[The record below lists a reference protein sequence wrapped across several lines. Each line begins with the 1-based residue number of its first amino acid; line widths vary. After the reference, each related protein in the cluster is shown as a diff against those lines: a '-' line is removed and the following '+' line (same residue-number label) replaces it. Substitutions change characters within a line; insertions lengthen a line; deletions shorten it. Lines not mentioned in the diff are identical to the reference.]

1 MRLVVI
7 MAAGLGTVS
16 AIMVGLLLLSTIPT
30 ENYSLD
36 VDPMKDEQSL
46 FVNSRVVLT
55 NTGKMPLTNLR
66 VDYGST
72 TESVSRLDPGQKCPV
87 PTLVAIGTRIFSTM
101 SHKGDEGYQSPISCR
116 YDWFLKWKFKA
127 SIFPFQLPSLAS
139 FKLISRFSF
148 FL

>member
-16 AIMVGLLLLSTIPT
+16 AIMVGLILLSTIPT

-46 FVNSRVVLT
+46 FVNARVVLT

-72 TESVSRLDPGQKCPV
+72 TESLSRLDPGQKVSLSPPSGSNLNTV
-87 PTLVAIGTRIFSTM
+87 VVSTSEGINVTKDYRKPIKLPGMIGS
-101 SHKGDEGYQSPISCR
+101 
-116 YDWFLKWKFKA
+116 
-127 SIFPFQLPSLAS
+127 
-139 FKLISRFSF
+139 
-148 FL
+148 

>member
-7 MAAGLGTVS
+7 MAAGLGAVS

-46 FVNSRVVLT
+46 FVNARVVLT
-55 NTGKMPLTNLR
+55 NNGKMPLTNLR

-72 TESVSRLDPGQKCPV
+72 TESVSRLDPGQKVSLSPPSGSNLNTV
-87 PTLVAIGTRIFSTM
+87 VVSTSEGINVTKDYREPIKLPGMIGS
-101 SHKGDEGYQSPISCR
+101 
-116 YDWFLKWKFKA
+116 
-127 SIFPFQLPSLAS
+127 
-139 FKLISRFSF
+139 
-148 FL
+148 

>member
-46 FVNSRVVLT
+46 FVNTRVVLT

-72 TESVSRLDPGQKCPV
+72 TESVSRLDPGQKVSLSPPSGSNLNTV
-87 PTLVAIGTRIFSTM
+87 VVSTSEGINVTKDYRKPIKLPGMIGS
-101 SHKGDEGYQSPISCR
+101 
-116 YDWFLKWKFKA
+116 
-127 SIFPFQLPSLAS
+127 
-139 FKLISRFSF
+139 
-148 FL
+148 

>member
-16 AIMVGLLLLSTIPT
+16 AIMVGLFLLSTIPT

-36 VDPMKDEQSL
+36 VDPIKDEQSL
-46 FVNSRVVLT
+46 FVNARVVLT

-72 TESVSRLDPGQKCPV
+72 TESLSRLDPGQKVSLSPPSGSNLNTV
-87 PTLVAIGTRIFSTM
+87 VVSTSEGINVTKDYRKPIKLPGMIGS
-101 SHKGDEGYQSPISCR
+101 
-116 YDWFLKWKFKA
+116 
-127 SIFPFQLPSLAS
+127 
-139 FKLISRFSF
+139 
-148 FL
+148 

>member
-46 FVNSRVVLT
+46 FVNARVVLT

-72 TESVSRLDPGQKCPV
+72 TESISRLDPGQKVSLSPPSGSNLNTV
-87 PTLVAIGTRIFSTM
+87 VVSTSEGINVTKDYRKPIKLPGMIGS
-101 SHKGDEGYQSPISCR
+101 
-116 YDWFLKWKFKA
+116 
-127 SIFPFQLPSLAS
+127 
-139 FKLISRFSF
+139 
-148 FL
+148 

>member
-16 AIMVGLLLLSTIPT
+16 AIMVGLLLLSTLPT
-30 ENYSLD
+30 DNYSLD

-46 FVNSRVVLT
+46 FVNTRVVLT

-72 TESVSRLDPGQKCPV
+72 TESVSRLDPGQKVSLSPPSGSNLNTV
-87 PTLVAIGTRIFSTM
+87 VVST
-101 SHKGDEGYQSPISCR
+101 SEGINVTKDYR
-116 YDWFLKWKFKA
+116 
-127 SIFPFQLPSLAS
+127 
-139 FKLISRFSF
+139 KLIKLPGMIGS
-148 FL
+148 

>member
-7 MAAGLGTVS
+7 MAAGLGAVS
-16 AIMVGLLLLSTIPT
+16 AIIVGLLLLSTIPT

-46 FVNSRVVLT
+46 FVNTRVVLT

-72 TESVSRLDPGQKCPV
+72 TESLSRLDPGQKVSLSPPSGSNLNTV
-87 PTLVAIGTRIFSTM
+87 VVTTSEGVNVTKDYRKPIKLPGMIGS
-101 SHKGDEGYQSPISCR
+101 
-116 YDWFLKWKFKA
+116 
-127 SIFPFQLPSLAS
+127 
-139 FKLISRFSF
+139 
-148 FL
+148 

>member
-16 AIMVGLLLLSTIPT
+16 AIMVGLILLSTIPT

-46 FVNSRVVLT
+46 FVNTRVVLT

-72 TESVSRLDPGQKCPV
+72 TESVSRLDPGQKVSLSPPSGSNLNTV
-87 PTLVAIGTRIFSTM
+87 VVSTSEGINVTKDYRKPIKLPGMIGS
-101 SHKGDEGYQSPISCR
+101 
-116 YDWFLKWKFKA
+116 
-127 SIFPFQLPSLAS
+127 
-139 FKLISRFSF
+139 
-148 FL
+148 

>member
-72 TESVSRLDPGQKCPV
+72 TESLSRLDPGQKVSLSPPSGSNLNTV
-87 PTLVAIGTRIFSTM
+87 VVSTSEGINVTKDYRKPIKLPGMIGS
-101 SHKGDEGYQSPISCR
+101 
-116 YDWFLKWKFKA
+116 
-127 SIFPFQLPSLAS
+127 
-139 FKLISRFSF
+139 
-148 FL
+148 

>member
-16 AIMVGLLLLSTIPT
+16 AIMIGLLLLSTIPT

-46 FVNSRVVLT
+46 FVNARVVLT

-72 TESVSRLDPGQKCPV
+72 TESVSRLDPGQKVSLSPPSGSNLNTV
-87 PTLVAIGTRIFSTM
+87 VVSTSEGINVTKDYRKPIKLPGMIGS
-101 SHKGDEGYQSPISCR
+101 
-116 YDWFLKWKFKA
+116 
-127 SIFPFQLPSLAS
+127 
-139 FKLISRFSF
+139 
-148 FL
+148 

>member
-7 MAAGLGTVS
+7 MAAGLGTLS

-46 FVNSRVVLT
+46 FVNARVVLT
-55 NTGKMPLTNLR
+55 NTGKMPLKNLR

-72 TESVSRLDPGQKCPV
+72 TESVSRLDPGQKVSLSPPSGSNLNTV
-87 PTLVAIGTRIFSTM
+87 VVSTSEGINVTKDYRKPIKLPGMIGS
-101 SHKGDEGYQSPISCR
+101 
-116 YDWFLKWKFKA
+116 
-127 SIFPFQLPSLAS
+127 
-139 FKLISRFSF
+139 
-148 FL
+148 

>member
-16 AIMVGLLLLSTIPT
+16 AIMVGLLLMSTIPT

-46 FVNSRVVLT
+46 FVNARVVLT

-72 TESVSRLDPGQKCPV
+72 TESVSRLDPGQKVSLSPPSGSNLNTV
-87 PTLVAIGTRIFSTM
+87 VVSNSEGINVTKDYRKPIKLPGMIGS
-101 SHKGDEGYQSPISCR
+101 
-116 YDWFLKWKFKA
+116 
-127 SIFPFQLPSLAS
+127 
-139 FKLISRFSF
+139 
-148 FL
+148 

>member
-7 MAAGLGTVS
+7 MAAGLGAVS

-46 FVNSRVVLT
+46 FVNARVVLT

-72 TESVSRLDPGQKCPV
+72 TESVSRLDPGQKVSLSPPSGSNLNMV
-87 PTLVAIGTRIFSTM
+87 VVSTSEGINMTKDYRKPIKLPGMIGS
-101 SHKGDEGYQSPISCR
+101 
-116 YDWFLKWKFKA
+116 
-127 SIFPFQLPSLAS
+127 
-139 FKLISRFSF
+139 
-148 FL
+148 

>member
-46 FVNSRVVLT
+46 FVNARVVLT

-72 TESVSRLDPGQKCPV
+72 TESVSRLDPGQKVSLSPPSGSNLNAV
-87 PTLVAIGTRIFSTM
+87 LVSTSEGINVTKDYRKPIKLPGMIGS
-101 SHKGDEGYQSPISCR
+101 
-116 YDWFLKWKFKA
+116 
-127 SIFPFQLPSLAS
+127 
-139 FKLISRFSF
+139 
-148 FL
+148 

>member
-7 MAAGLGTVS
+7 MAVGLGTVS

-46 FVNSRVVLT
+46 FVNARVVLT

-72 TESVSRLDPGQKCPV
+72 TESVSRLDPGQKVSLSPPSGSNLNRV
-87 PTLVAIGTRIFSTM
+87 VVSTSEGINVTKDYRKPIKLPGMIGS
-101 SHKGDEGYQSPISCR
+101 
-116 YDWFLKWKFKA
+116 
-127 SIFPFQLPSLAS
+127 
-139 FKLISRFSF
+139 
-148 FL
+148 

>member
-7 MAAGLGTVS
+7 MAAGLGAVS

-46 FVNSRVVLT
+46 FVNARVVLT

-72 TESVSRLDPGQKCPV
+72 TESVSRLDPGQKVSLSPPSGSNLNTV
-87 PTLVAIGTRIFSTM
+87 VVSTGEGINVTKDYRKPIKLPGMIGS
-101 SHKGDEGYQSPISCR
+101 
-116 YDWFLKWKFKA
+116 
-127 SIFPFQLPSLAS
+127 
-139 FKLISRFSF
+139 
-148 FL
+148 

>member
-16 AIMVGLLLLSTIPT
+16 AIMVGLLLLSIIPT

-46 FVNSRVVLT
+46 FVNARVVLT

-72 TESVSRLDPGQKCPV
+72 TESVSRLDPGQKVSLSPPSGSNLNTV
-87 PTLVAIGTRIFSTM
+87 VVSTSEGINVTKDYRKPIKLPGMIGS
-101 SHKGDEGYQSPISCR
+101 
-116 YDWFLKWKFKA
+116 
-127 SIFPFQLPSLAS
+127 
-139 FKLISRFSF
+139 
-148 FL
+148 

>member
-16 AIMVGLLLLSTIPT
+16 AIMVGLILLSTIPT

-46 FVNSRVVLT
+46 FVNARVVLT

-72 TESVSRLDPGQKCPV
+72 TESVSRLDPGQKVSLSPPSGSNLNTV
-87 PTLVAIGTRIFSTM
+87 VVSTSEGINVTKDYRKPIKLPGMIGS
-101 SHKGDEGYQSPISCR
+101 
-116 YDWFLKWKFKA
+116 
-127 SIFPFQLPSLAS
+127 
-139 FKLISRFSF
+139 
-148 FL
+148 

>member
-46 FVNSRVVLT
+46 FVNARVVLT

-72 TESVSRLDPGQKCPV
+72 TESLSRLDPGQKVSLSPPSGSNLNTV
-87 PTLVAIGTRIFSTM
+87 VVSTSEGINVTKDYRKPIKLPGMIGS
-101 SHKGDEGYQSPISCR
+101 
-116 YDWFLKWKFKA
+116 
-127 SIFPFQLPSLAS
+127 
-139 FKLISRFSF
+139 
-148 FL
+148 

>member
-7 MAAGLGTVS
+7 MAAGLGAVS

-46 FVNSRVVLT
+46 FVNTRVVLT

-72 TESVSRLDPGQKCPV
+72 TESVSRLDPGQKMSLSPPSGSNLNTV
-87 PTLVAIGTRIFSTM
+87 VVSTSEGINVTKDYRKPIKLPGMIGS
-101 SHKGDEGYQSPISCR
+101 
-116 YDWFLKWKFKA
+116 
-127 SIFPFQLPSLAS
+127 
-139 FKLISRFSF
+139 
-148 FL
+148 

>member
-16 AIMVGLLLLSTIPT
+16 AIMVGLILLSTIPT

-46 FVNSRVVLT
+46 FVNARVVLT

-72 TESVSRLDPGQKCPV
+72 TESVSRLDPGQKMSLSPPSGSNLNTV
-87 PTLVAIGTRIFSTM
+87 VVSTSEGINVTKDYRKPIKLPGMIGS
-101 SHKGDEGYQSPISCR
+101 
-116 YDWFLKWKFKA
+116 
-127 SIFPFQLPSLAS
+127 
-139 FKLISRFSF
+139 
-148 FL
+148 

>member
-16 AIMVGLLLLSTIPT
+16 AIMVGLLLLSTLPT

-46 FVNSRVVLT
+46 FVNTRVVLT

-72 TESVSRLDPGQKCPV
+72 TESVSRLDPGQKVSLSPPSGSNLNTV
-87 PTLVAIGTRIFSTM
+87 VVST
-101 SHKGDEGYQSPISCR
+101 SEGINVTKDYR
-116 YDWFLKWKFKA
+116 
-127 SIFPFQLPSLAS
+127 
-139 FKLISRFSF
+139 KLIKLPGMIGS
-148 FL
+148 

>member
-55 NTGKMPLTNLR
+55 NTGKMPLTDLR

-72 TESVSRLDPGQKCPV
+72 TESVSRLDPGQKVSLSPPSGSNLNTV
-87 PTLVAIGTRIFSTM
+87 VVSTSEGINVTKDYRKPIKLPGMIGS
-101 SHKGDEGYQSPISCR
+101 
-116 YDWFLKWKFKA
+116 
-127 SIFPFQLPSLAS
+127 
-139 FKLISRFSF
+139 
-148 FL
+148 